1 MFNMNLKNVDQQ
13 FYRIDT
19 ATVNLVR
26 FTNDRETGDINP
38 LINMS
43 V

>member
-1 MFNMNLKNVDQQ
+1 MNLMKVDQQ

-26 FTNDRETGDINP
+26 FTNDGETDAISLIIN
-38 LINMS
+38 I